1 MSRKAS
7 NSPTPEGISPQR
19 GGRVPRAN
27 SKMIAERI
35 SAYMAAV
42 ESPSPRDA
50 VAGDDTSLH
59 SAGDESQYQSKTGE
73 ATYNSSRRSSSSSL
87 SYVAGGVRRSRRV
100 GVASRGE
107 IGDEGGRE
115 GGRDGAQL
123 GAVG

>member
-1 MSRKAS
+1 MSCKAS

-87 SYVAGGVRRSRRV
+87 SYVAGGVRRSPPLQLPSDTSSPQQPGSPRV
-100 GVASRGE
+100 GGP
-107 IGDEGGRE
+107 I
-115 GGRDGAQL
+115 
-123 GAVG
+123 